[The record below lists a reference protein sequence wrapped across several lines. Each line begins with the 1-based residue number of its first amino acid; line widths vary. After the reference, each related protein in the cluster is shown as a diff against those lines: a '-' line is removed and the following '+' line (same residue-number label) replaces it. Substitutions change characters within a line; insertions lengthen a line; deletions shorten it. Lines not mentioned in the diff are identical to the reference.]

1 MSLLTV
7 GINHHTAPVEVR
19 ERMVFSPEQI
29 HDSLESVRSVKG
41 IEEAALLS
49 TCNRTELICWHN
61 NPAVNDALPEWL
73 SRYQHFD
80 LRELLPHLYRHN
92 DADAIRHTLR
102 VACGLDSMVLGEP
115 QILGQLKKA
124 YQQAQKNRSIGR
136 HLNRLFQHSFA
147 TAKRI
152 RTETEIGASA
162 VSVAF
167 AAVSLAKQIF
177 GDLNK
182 STALLI
188 GAGETIE
195 LAARHLHSQGIEKMI
210 VANRT
215 VERARS
221 LAEHFNAEAIA
232 LPDLG
237 NYLSKADIIISS
249 TASPLPILGKGAV
262 ERALKQRKYRPMFM
276 VDIAVPRDIEPEV
289 NELDDV
295 YLYTVDD
302 LQGVID
308 ENIQSRKAAAEQ
320 AEELVQDEVD
330 NFLSWLRSQ
339 DHVDTIRSFRNKS
352 ELLRDEVAAASKR
365 LLIQGKSPEEAIDY
379 LAHSLTNKLL
389 HDPVTALNL
398 AAREGREDLINAAHL
413 LFDLP
418 RIKKDKPK

>member
-19 ERMVFSPEQI
+19 ERMVFPPEQI
-29 HDSLESVRSVKG
+29 HDSLESVRAVKG

-80 LRELLPHLYRHN
+80 LRDLLPHLYRHN

-124 YQQAQKNRSIGR
+124 YQQAQENRSIGR

-147 TAKRI
+147 TAKRV
-152 RTETEIGASA
+152 RTETEIGVSA

-177 GDLNK
+177 GELNK

-195 LAARHLHSQGIEKMI
+195 LAARHLHSQGIKKMI

-237 NYLSKADIIISS
+237 NFLSKADIIISS

-339 DHVDTIRSFRNKS
+339 DHVDTIRSFRNKG
-352 ELLRDEVAAASKR
+352 EVLRDEVVAASKH
-365 LLIQGKSPEEAIDY
+365 LLAQGKSPEEAIDY

-389 HDPVTALNL
+389 HNPVTALNL
-398 AAREGREDLINAAHL
+398 AAREGRKDIINAAHE

-418 RIKKDKPK
+418 RIKKDDHN

>member
-1 MSLLTV
+1 MSLLTI

-19 ERMVFSPEQI
+19 ERMVFPPEQI
-29 HDSLESVRSVKG
+29 HNSLKSVRAVKG

-61 NPAVNDALPEWL
+61 SSAVNDALPEWL

-92 DADAIRHTLR
+92 DVDAIRHTLR

-124 YQQAQKNRSIGR
+124 YQQAQENRSIGR

-152 RTETEIGASA
+152 RTETKIGVSA

-177 GDLNK
+177 GELNK

-195 LAARHLHSQGIEKMI
+195 LAARHLHSHGIEKMI

-237 NYLSKADIIISS
+237 NYLNKADIIISS

-262 ERALKQRKYRPMFM
+262 ERALKQRKNRPMFM

-308 ENIQSRKAAAEQ
+308 ENIQSRRAAAEQ
-320 AEELVQDEVD
+320 AEELVKDEVD

-339 DHVDTIRSFRNKS
+339 DHVDTIRSFRNKG
-352 ELLRDEVAAASKR
+352 EVMRDEVTAASKR
-365 LLIQGKSPEEAIDY
+365 LLAQGKSPEEAIDY
-379 LAHSLTNKLL
+379 LAHNLTNKLL

-398 AAREGREDLINAAHL
+398 AAREGRKDIILSAHE

-418 RIKKDKPK
+418 RIKKDDL

>member
-1 MSLLTV
+1 MSLLTI
-7 GINHHTAPVEVR
+7 GINHQTAPVAVR
-19 ERMVFSPEQI
+19 ERIAFPPEKI
-29 HDSLESVRSVKG
+29 RDSLQSVRTIQGV
-41 IEEAALLS
+41 EEAALLS
-49 TCNRTELICWHN
+49 TCNRTELICWHS

-80 LRELLPHLYRHN
+80 LRELLPHLYRYN

-115 QILGQLKKA
+115 QILGQLKEA
-124 YQQAQKNRSIGR
+124 WRQAQETNSIGH

-147 TAKRI
+147 TAKRV

-167 AAVSLAKQIF
+167 AAVSLARQIF
-177 GDLNK
+177 GELNK

-195 LAARHLHSQGIEKMI
+195 LTARHLHSQGIAEMI

-215 VERARS
+215 EERAQQ
-221 LAEHFNAEAIA
+221 LARHFNAEAIA
-232 LPDLG
+232 LTDLG
-237 NYLSKADIIISS
+237 DHLHKADVIISS

-262 ERALKQRKYRPMFM
+262 ERALKKRKFRPIFM

-289 NELDDV
+289 NDLDDV

-308 ENIQSRKAAAEQ
+308 ENMQTRQAAAEQ

-330 NFLSWLRSQ
+330 NFLAWLRSQ
-339 DHVDTIRSFRNKS
+339 DHIDTIRSFRSKG
-352 ELLRDEVAAASKR
+352 EALRDEVAAASKR
-365 LLIQGKSPEEAIDY
+365 MLAQGKPAEEVIDF
-379 LAHSLTNKLL
+379 LAHRLTNKLL
-389 HDPVTALNL
+389 HDPVSALNL
-398 AAREGREDLINAAHL
+398 AAREGRKEIITAAHE

-418 RIKKDKPK
+418 RIKKDDPK

>member
-1 MSLLTV
+1 MSLLTI

-19 ERMVFSPEQI
+19 ERVVFAPEQI
-29 HDSLESVRSVKG
+29 HDSLTSIHRVKG
-41 IEEAALLS
+41 VEEAALLS
-49 TCNRTELICWHN
+49 TCNRTELICWHS
-61 NPAVNDALPEWL
+61 NPVVNDALPEWL

-115 QILGQLKKA
+115 QILGQLKQA
-124 YQQAQKNRSIGR
+124 YQQAQEYKSIGR

-167 AAVSLAKQIF
+167 AAVSLARQIF
-177 GDLNK
+177 GELNK

-195 LAARHLHSQGIEKMI
+195 LTARHLHGQGIEKMI

-215 VERARS
+215 EERARS

-237 NYLSKADIIISS
+237 KYLNKADIIISS

-289 NELDDV
+289 NDLDDV

-330 NFLSWLRSQ
+330 SFLSWLRSQ
-339 DHVDTIRSFRNKS
+339 DHVDTIRSFRNKG
-352 ELLRDEVAAASKR
+352 EVLRDEVATASKR
-365 LLIQGKSPEEAIDY
+365 LLAQGKSPEEVIDY
-379 LAHSLTNKLL
+379 LAHNLTNKLL
-389 HDPVTALNL
+389 HDPITALNH
-398 AAREGREDLINAAHL
+398 AARDGRKEIIKAAHE

-418 RIKKDKPK
+418 RIKKDDSK